1 MASMNEARRR
11 FQSIISVLGTQ
22 ATMCACI
29 GCRVDTITSAKL
41 DHLKQSAG
49 NSADWGVV
57 DTISALKE
65 KAPQDTTNPECFM
78 VLGYHTPGDGGGG
91 VFYWDHTAAD
101 NDDGGTVLEPINHPG
116 SGRWKRLF
124 AGGVSVRWFGAKGDA
139 ITDDTLAI
147 HAALSHATVV
157 HIPRGVYRCTDGLDI
172 PSGTTLRGEGAPRL
186 GPFPLF
192 DDDKRFLRPGQKH
205 LLPGSVLLFSG
216 AGSKMASTQRSD
228 QFQQFTYCVK
238 SPHLHPTSVEGVGIV
253 LDVNIQ
259 DENGQL
265 TTPVGDM
272 RAHYDVGYFIDNAYG
287 CYHRDLTVFGYFRVA
302 GIVISSRANG
312 LFNPDYNRF
321 FHGSTMGEIGVALIG
336 DDLDTNGTNGLSGT
350 QFFSFDLFAND
361 HHDRSADQWG
371 TACLYIDGD
380 TLAARAN
387 LNGTY
392 LFGGQL
398 RTYTTHPIQLDKAS
412 NVVFHG
418 TVFETPTRN
427 TPNSQPTAFL
437 ATENTYDVHF
447 FGCRF
452 ADDAG
457 LTSFRRCMKGTCTV
471 IESGDGAIS
480 SSLNGVGM
488 RFITEPSTG
497 NPVIQLTDDFESINN
512 GWTMR
517 VIRNQEG
524 QAEDALDIRFANS
537 SKLRITKDGQIEQNA
552 IVGRTG
558 DVLTISSGAI
568 QISQAFHKVKTANNR
583 STDDLYTINGGI
595 EGQQLLLAPYARDQ
609 HIAVRDRAGNIRLAN
624 RRDFV
629 MTDGFDRMLLVFDG
643 RFWIEVSRSSNG

>member
-11 FQSIISVLGTQ
+11 FLSIIGVLGTQ
-22 ATMCACI
+22 TTMFAFI
-29 GCRVDTITSAKL
+29 GCGVDTITSAKL

-321 FHGSTMGEIGVALIG
+321 FHGSTM
-336 DDLDTNGTNGLSGT
+336 
-350 QFFSFDLFAND
+350 
-361 HHDRSADQWG
+361 
-371 TACLYIDGD
+371 
-380 TLAARAN
+380 
-387 LNGTY
+387 
-392 LFGGQL
+392 
-398 RTYTTHPIQLDKAS
+398 